1 MEPMMK
7 SKPTIFTNGVF
18 DLFHSGH
25 RYLLTMAMKRA
36 GILIVGINSDASVKR
51 LKGGSRPV
59 HTQVTRLD
67 NVVNFLSSLRSPNP
81 FYVYIFS
88 QDTPEQLIHIYRPNV
103 LLHGNDAPHPWPGE
117 EFVRD
122 QLNGEIWSIDRVH
135 GMSTTGIIEGTT

>member
-1 MEPMMK
+1 MQ

-36 GILIVGINSDASVKR
+36 GVLIVGINSDESVKR

-67 NVVNFLSSLRSPNP
+67 NVVNFLASFGDSACP

-88 QDTPEQLIHIYRPNV
+88 QDTPERLIRDCRPNV
-103 LLHGNDAPHPWPGE
+103 LLHDNDAPHPWPGE

-122 QLNGEIWSIDRVH
+122 QLNGEIWSINRVH
-135 GMSTTGIIEGTT
+135 GISTTELIEGTT

>member
-1 MEPMMK
+1 MQN
-7 SKPTIFTNGVF
+7 KPTIFTNGVF

-25 RYLLTMAMKRA
+25 RHLLTQAMQRA
-36 GILIVGINSDASVKR
+36 GVLIVGINSDESVKR
-51 LKGGSRPV
+51 IKGGSRPV

-67 NVVNFLSSLRSPNP
+67 NVVNFLASFGDLACP

-135 GMSTTGIIEGTT
+135 GMSTTGIIEGAT

>member
-1 MEPMMK
+1 MQNHNRPI
-7 SKPTIFTNGVF
+7 IFTNGVF

-67 NVVNFLSSLRSPNP
+67 NVVNFLASFGDFACP

-88 QDTPEQLIHIYRPNV
+88 QDTLEQLIHIYRPNV

-135 GMSTTGIIEGTT
+135 GVSTTGIIEGAT